1 MENSNLLEDRFPL
14 FFLFSMEF
22 GDGEDCSSCGHG
34 VGKYSLRENDKFFS
48 QWTQIFILLKSSTSF
63 FVGR

>member
-34 VGKYSLRENDKFFS
+34 VGKYSLRENDKFFFS
-48 QWTQIFILLKSSTSF
+48 MDSIIHTSKI
-63 FVGR
+63 